1 MSAANLKANEPSM
14 EEILA
19 SIRRIIA
26 DDQGKP
32 PAAAPPPPVEP
43 PAPAV
48 DVLDLATVAATL
60 PPSAFEGIDIDFADE
75 EPLIKSAPVMREPE
89 PPPPPPP
96 PPPLPVAEPE
106 QLLSEEAGAA
116 VSSAFSAL
124 NGTILTGQGRTLEDV
139 VKDMM
144 RPMIKVWLDENLPSL
159 VERLVK
165 AEIERVSRGPRG

>member
-1 MSAANLKANEPSM
+1 
-14 EEILA
+14 
-19 SIRRIIA
+19 
-26 DDQGKP
+26 
-32 PAAAPPPPVEP
+32 
-43 PAPAV
+43 
-48 DVLDLATVAATL
+48 
-60 PPSAFEGIDIDFADE
+60 
-75 EPLIKSAPVMREPE
+75 MREPE
-89 PPPPPPP
+89 PPPPPPPP

>member
-26 DDQGKP
+26 DDQGKAP
-32 PAAAPPPPVEP
+32 AAPPPPPVAP
-43 PAPAV
+43 PAPPV

-60 PPSAFEGIDIDFADE
+60 PASALDDIDIGFVDD
-75 EPLIKSAPVMREPE
+75 EPLIKAAPVLRDPE
-89 PPPPPPP
+89 PLPPPP
-96 PPPLPVAEPE
+96 PPPLPAPAAE
-106 QLLSEEAGAA
+106 QLLSDEAGAA

>member
-32 PAAAPPPPVEP
+32 QAAPPPPPVAP
-43 PAPAV
+43 PPPPV

-60 PPSAFEGIDIDFADE
+60 PDSALGESDIGLADD
-75 EPLIKSAPVMREPE
+75 EPLIKAVPVMREPE

-96 PPPLPVAEPE
+96 PPPLPAPPVE

-124 NGTILTGQGRTLEDV
+124 TGTILTGQGRTLEDV

-144 RPMIKVWLDENLPSL
+144 RPMIKGWLDENLPSL